1 MTNIDTTYINY
12 CNPNLELTIKAR
24 ACKVAGQKG
33 SLRMKE
39 SVREWTLT
47 LPRELSFWELQS
59 QRTPKFLKSN
69 YRDQN
74 PLDQNVIYT
83 IENFLECR
91 CLKWAHITH
100 LDI

>member
-39 SVREWTLT
+39 SVRE
-47 LPRELSFWELQS
+47 
-59 QRTPKFLKSN
+59 
-69 YRDQN
+69 
-74 PLDQNVIYT
+74 
-83 IENFLECR
+83 
-91 CLKWAHITH
+91 
-100 LDI
+100 